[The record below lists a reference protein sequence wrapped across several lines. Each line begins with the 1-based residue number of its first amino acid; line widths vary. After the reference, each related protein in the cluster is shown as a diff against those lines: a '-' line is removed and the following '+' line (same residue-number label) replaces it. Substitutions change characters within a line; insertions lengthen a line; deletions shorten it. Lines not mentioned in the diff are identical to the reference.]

1 MMQPVGFTSAASA
14 LIQTAS
20 GGASTYFMPPID
32 PGNVDTQVSVP
43 TGVTAYVN
51 FAPGVQVGPDVP
63 GCLIVKGGYPA
74 LLTANAAAIAAA
86 AQGGRV
92 LAHCGSTPGS
102 AIPFPVTELAAPVN
116 DVSTKFHQATA
127 AILRTTQEV
136 GEQAQALSV
145 SITEAMQVYLCLA
158 AKVSEIKGPS
168 TDEIKAA
175 IETATEAQVAVRL
188 FSASFAQWCKAMD
201 RALHVSNDFRISTS
215 AGVVGGP
222 HVH

>member
-63 GCLIVKGGYPA
+63 GCLIVKGGYPV

-92 LAHCGSTPGS
+92 LARTVTTHQERAASGPLAGTTGFDGRQTMTPPGQIN
-102 AIPFPVTELAAPVN
+102 A
-116 DVSTKFHQATA
+116 
-127 AILRTTQEV
+127 
-136 GEQAQALSV
+136 
-145 SITEAMQVYLCLA
+145 
-158 AKVSEIKGPS
+158 
-168 TDEIKAA
+168 
-175 IETATEAQVAVRL
+175 
-188 FSASFAQWCKAMD
+188 
-201 RALHVSNDFRISTS
+201 
-215 AGVVGGP
+215 
-222 HVH
+222 

>member
-92 LAHCGSTPGS
+92 LAHCGSTPSDPYGS
-102 AIPFPVTELAAPVN
+102 TSGPV
-116 DVSTKFHQATA
+116 
-127 AILRTTQEV
+127 
-136 GEQAQALSV
+136 
-145 SITEAMQVYLCLA
+145 MQ
-158 AKVSEIKGPS
+158 
-168 TDEIKAA
+168 
-175 IETATEAQVAVRL
+175 AQVA
-188 FSASFAQWCKAMD
+188 AGAAQCSIVTYPGGAVVTVT
-201 RALHVSNDFRISTS
+201 RGTAAALTTF
-215 AGVVGGP
+215 
-222 HVH
+222 